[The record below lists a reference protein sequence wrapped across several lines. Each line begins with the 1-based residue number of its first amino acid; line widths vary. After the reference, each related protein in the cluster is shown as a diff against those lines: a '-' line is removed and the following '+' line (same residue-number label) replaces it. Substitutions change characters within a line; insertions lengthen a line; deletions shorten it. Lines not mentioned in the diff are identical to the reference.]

1 MLDWHYR
8 KYNPQFQ
15 GAEELLD
22 TRDNRNDVKA
32 DVRTHLPSPE
42 VIGNRESSKHLEA
55 VISWNRNNC
64 LWVKGTP
71 ENHKQKF
78 PLTVTAEI
86 MQ

>member
-1 MLDWHYR
+1 MLDWYYGR
-8 KYNPQFQ
+8 YNPQFQ

-22 TRDNRNDVKA
+22 ARDNRDDVKA

-42 VIGNRESSKHLEA
+42 VIGNRKSSKHLEA

-71 ENHKQKF
+71 ESHKQKF

-86 MQ
+86 M